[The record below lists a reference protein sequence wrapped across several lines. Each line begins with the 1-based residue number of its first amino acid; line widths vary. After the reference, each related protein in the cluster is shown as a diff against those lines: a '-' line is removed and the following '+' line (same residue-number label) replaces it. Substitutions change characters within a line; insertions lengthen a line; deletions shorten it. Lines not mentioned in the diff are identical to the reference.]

1 MIKLIGIC
9 LLFFLLFV
17 LQKLIY
23 QRLWHKNLTVDIC
36 FAREHIFQ
44 GEESALK
51 EIIQNRKRLPL
62 PMLKVKF
69 KTDRHLVFGDSV
81 EGARTTDQ
89 FYRSDMFRVGG
100 GEKITRTLKFVGGRR
115 GFYEIDGAS
124 LVASDIFLTS
134 QMVADRPLHTEIYVY
149 PKPYDS
155 HELRRSLTQ
164 LNGEVLSKRHLLEDP
179 FEYRGI
185 REYQPFDDMRSI
197 NWKATAKTGE
207 LKV

>member
-81 EGARTTDQ
+81 EGCLYSQLADAAAT
-89 FYRSDMFRVGG
+89 FVVVEGG
-100 GEKITRTLKFVGGRR
+100 GV
-115 GFYEIDGAS
+115 
-124 LVASDIFLTS
+124 
-134 QMVADRPLHTEIYVY
+134 
-149 PKPYDS
+149 
-155 HELRRSLTQ
+155 
-164 LNGEVLSKRHLLEDP
+164 
-179 FEYRGI
+179 
-185 REYQPFDDMRSI
+185 
-197 NWKATAKTGE
+197 
-207 LKV
+207 